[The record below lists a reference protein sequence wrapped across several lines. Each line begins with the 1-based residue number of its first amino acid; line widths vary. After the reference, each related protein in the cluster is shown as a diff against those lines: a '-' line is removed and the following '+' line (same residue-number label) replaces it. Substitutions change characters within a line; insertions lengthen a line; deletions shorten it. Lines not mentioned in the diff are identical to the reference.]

1 MGPLRTVDAVGFH
14 FHPAQMDLPFFSLIR
29 RRLDPVLVQCITR
42 SFPLSTLIRALGKAD
57 RMSPACSDFN
67 ELNADIRVI
76 GVADHLSSSAI
87 RSEVPGVE
95 GSNSGNFSVFYVK
108 PFEREGPEAEDQIA
122 SGPEEGF
129 MHNKFLIAMLV
140 KAFHLTRIP
149 PNTMHARSRITG
161 EFDELFVF
169 GMKLGMNNRPGPM
182 EQHLLF

>member
-76 GVADHLSSSAI
+76 GVADHLSSSNLA
-87 RSEVPGVE
+87 SDG
-95 GSNSGNFSVFYVK
+95 GSHSNSRG
-108 PFEREGPEAEDQIA
+108 AA
-122 SGPEEGF
+122 
-129 MHNKFLIAMLV
+129 LAWAMWMVRLMIGS
-140 KAFHLTRIP
+140 LTRS
-149 PNTMHARSRITG
+149 SR
-161 EFDELFVF
+161 
-169 GMKLGMNNRPGPM
+169 
-182 EQHLLF
+182 